1 MFDCIFLF
9 SILLKMNSKRK
20 VQFDMTTRVK
30 KITRHSEE
38 YESDEEIEKTEKPKH
53 TLDSDEE
60 DETRM
65 DSHDEQEREQ
75 TCARGPAPWP
85 SRRPGR
91 RHL

>member
-1 MFDCIFLF
+1 
-9 SILLKMNSKRK
+9 MNSKRK

-60 DETRM
+60 DETDKFKLLNQDRLNGYYT
-65 DSHDEQEREQ
+65 SI
-75 TCARGPAPWP
+75 
-85 SRRPGR
+85 
-91 RHL
+91 